1 MSPEA
6 SSDAARRSPVRRAR
20 WHRREDRVGY
30 AMLVPSLLPY
40 VAFALLPISWL
51 LWFSFQRWN
60 GFSAP
65 QFTGPANYQ
74 RMAGDEQWWDAV
86 LNTLKFGF
94 GRLIIEIPLA
104 LLLAYV
110 FFRGVRGGTFYRT
123 IFFLPHV
130 LSPAIIGI
138 IFVFLLRETGG
149 PVNQLLTGSGLLE
162 APVRFLG
169 EAGSALG
176 SLIGVAVWAHLGINL
191 LLFFAGMMTI
201 PNELLESAA
210 LDGAGHWATLRHIV
224 MPMLAPVTR
233 VVILISIIG
242 TLRSFDLV
250 KTLTD
255 GGPAGSTEVMFTYLY
270 RFFFE
275 PEAVPQ
281 IGYAAAL
288 GISAS
293 VVVGIIS
300 VAYLRLSRSGR
311 TAA

>member
-1 MSPEA
+1 MSP
-6 SSDAARRSPVRRAR
+6 SVRAAPARRAR
-20 WHRREDRVGY
+20 WHRREDGVGY
-30 AMLVPSLLPY
+30 VMLLPSLLPY
-40 VAFALLPISWL
+40 IAFALLPISWL

-65 QFTGPANYQ
+65 QFNGLTNYQ
-74 RMAGDEQWWDAV
+74 RMIGDEQWWFAV

-94 GRLIIEIPLA
+94 GRLIIEIPVA
-104 LLLAYV
+104 LVLAYI
-110 FFRGVRGGTFYRT
+110 FFRGVRAGTAYRT
-123 IFFLPHV
+123 ILFLPHV

-149 PVNQLLTGSGLLE
+149 PINQLLTGSGLVE

-169 EAGSALG
+169 EAGSAMG
-176 SLIGVAVWAHLGINL
+176 SLIGVGVWAHLGINL

-210 LDGAGHWATLRHIV
+210 LEGAGHASTLRHIV
-224 MPMLAPVTR
+224 MPLLAPVTR

-275 PEAVPQ
+275 PDSVPQ

-288 GISAS
+288 GITAS
-293 VVVGIIS
+293 VIVGIIS

-311 TAA
+311 TAP

>member
-1 MSPEA
+1 MSRVIRTAERPEA
-6 SSDAARRSPVRRAR
+6 RRTR

-30 AMLVPSLLPY
+30 VMLVPSLLPY
-40 VAFALLPISWL
+40 IAFALLPIGWL
-51 LWFSFQRWN
+51 FWFSFQRWN
-60 GFSAP
+60 GFTEP
-65 QFTGPANYQ
+65 EFTGLANYQ
-74 RMAGDEQWWDAV
+74 RMIGDEQWWQAV
-86 LNTLKFGF
+86 LTTVKFGA
-94 GRLIIEIPLA
+94 GRLIIEIPVA
-104 LLLAYV
+104 LILAYL
-110 FFRGVRGGTFYRT
+110 FFRGVRAGTVYRT

-149 PVNQLLTGSGLLE
+149 PINQLLIGSGLVE

-169 EAGSALG
+169 EAGNALV
-176 SLIGVAVWAHLGINL
+176 SLIGVGVWAHLGINL

-210 LDGAGHWATLRHIV
+210 LEGAGHWATLRHIV
-224 MPMLAPVTR
+224 LPLLAPVTR

-255 GGPAGSTEVMFTYLY
+255 GGPVGSTEVMFTYLY

-288 GISAS
+288 GITAS
-293 VVVGIIS
+293 IVVGIIS
-300 VAYLRLSRSGR
+300 VAYLRISRSGR

>member
-1 MSPEA
+1 MSTVV
-6 SSDAARRSPVRRAR
+6 RSPREPTPRRAQ
-20 WHRREDRVGY
+20 WHRREDGVGRL
-30 AMLVPSLLPY
+30 MLLPSLLPY
-40 VAFALLPISWL
+40 LAFALLPIGWL
-51 LWFSFQRWN
+51 FWFSFQRWN

-65 QFTGPANYQ
+65 QFAGPANYQ
-74 RMAGDEQWWDAV
+74 RMISDDQWWLAV
-86 LNTLKFGF
+86 LNTVKFGS
-94 GRLIIEIPLA
+94 GRLVIEIPLA
-104 LLLAYV
+104 LVLAYV
-110 FFRGVRGGTFYRT
+110 FFRGVRAGTVYRT
-123 IFFLPHV
+123 ILFLPHV
-130 LSPAIIGI
+130 LSPAIVGI

-162 APVRFLG
+162 APIRFLG

-176 SLIGVAVWAHLGINL
+176 SLIGVGVWAHLGINL

-201 PNELLESAA
+201 PNELLESAS
-210 LDGAGHWATLRHIV
+210 LEGAGHWSTLRHIV
-224 MPMLAPVTR
+224 LPMLAPVTR

-255 GGPAGSTEVMFTYLY
+255 GGPAGGTEVMFTYLY

-275 PEAVPQ
+275 PESVPQ

-288 GISAS
+288 GITAS
-293 VVVGIIS
+293 VIVGIIS
-300 VAYLRLSRSGR
+300 VAYLRINRSGR